1 MPDRR
6 QKALGCCG
14 EKATEGGKATE
25 LPDSHFHRKMRKEG
39 PIPIPPP
46 PDTKPHRNPC
56 EMGALIIPIVWRRK
70 WAQTGWATG
79 FSKAVVDPVFEPSA
93 MPWPKSPTMPANHGG
108 PFPALIL
115 SVSLHQLALPISL
128 LPWLLGA
135 SFPLL
140 FPSSSQGGFP

>member
-46 PDTKPHRNPC
+46 PDTSTNTIITEKRK
-56 EMGALIIPIVWRRK
+56 EMQSVCQR
-70 WAQTGWATG
+70 
-79 FSKAVVDPVFEPSA
+79 SK
-93 MPWPKSPTMPANHGG
+93 MNK
-108 PFPALIL
+108 
-115 SVSLHQLALPISL
+115 
-128 LPWLLGA
+128 
-135 SFPLL
+135 
-140 FPSSSQGGFP
+140 